1 MFFCKKM
8 IEITAL
14 SLSFKPLT
22 ASVAR
27 KKRAI
32 EDLEKNIKALG
43 KSFPISLNQSVTIQ
57 CQQL

>member
-1 MFFCKKM
+1 M

-14 SLSFKPLT
+14 SLSFKSLT
-22 ASVAR
+22 ASAAR

>member
-1 MFFCKKM
+1 M

-14 SLSFKPLT
+14 SLSFKSLT
-22 ASVAR
+22 ASAAR

-32 EDLEKNIKALG
+32 EDLEKDIKALG
-43 KSFPISLNQSVTIQ
+43 KSFPTPISVTIQ